1 VVVLVL
7 LFIAL
12 PISELYVFV
21 QASHAI
27 GFFSSLGLLI
37 GISVLGGWLV
47 KHQGM
52 RVWKRFNAQ
61 IARGVV
67 PSKEIA
73 DGVLLLMAGVLLL
86 TPGFIT
92 DAFGLLLMLPP
103 VRALV
108 RGRFVKRMGKRQVIT
123 ATYGGPRPGPGII
136 DVGSEDDDD

>member
-1 VVVLVL
+1 MVVLIL
-7 LFIAL
+7 LFLVL

-27 GFFSSLGLLI
+27 GFFSSLGLLVA
-37 GISVLGGWLV
+37 ISVLGGWLV

-52 RVWKRFNAQ
+52 RVWRRFNVQ
-61 IARGVV
+61 IARGAV

-73 DGVLLLMAGVLLL
+73 DGVLVLIAGALLL

-123 ATYGGPRPGPGII
+123 ATYGGPLRGSGII
-136 DVGSEDDDD
+136 DVGGEPDDD